1 MSKNSIRQARFFKL
15 WMNDP
20 QAAIYAL
27 VEQIKLQKLFEP
39 NLKNI
44 KAGDI
49 ILSESDKNRYIYLIL
64 NGEVELKKTA
74 ENEGLVHVTS
84 IKPGSMFGVMSFFSG
99 HQALTTAIAVSDSM
113 VLKLSKSDVD
123 KLLSS
128 NLDIAGMSRQLL
140 ISNLM
145 ERYSQVVDLNMQL
158 HKLNKDLDDERRQ
171 LDITLN
177 KLRNATERLVHQEK
191 MATLGQL
198 IAGIAHEINNPIAAL
213 ESANQ
218 YLIELLPELFN
229 IENRNLAEIY
239 TTFFTEGLNSMN
251 YDGSSNREQ
260 LEELKSVFP
269 RLKYADIRR
278 LVHLSENGMKHASEL
293 YAINNIDTLVS
304 SLKFTEAGLHVRRI
318 RITSGRISGLV
329 KSLKRYSKQESTGD
343 TRTDLKSGLIDT
355 IQILGNRLKNVK
367 LNLNIS
373 DNFPDVHFDT
383 GELNQVWTNLIINAC
398 DALQDKGII
407 EIKALKKGDK
417 IQVSIGDSGPGIPEE
432 NWDKIFLPRFTT
444 RNSSGNFGLG
454 LGLSI
459 ARELVAKNLG
469 HIEVKKSNL
478 GGAEFILELIMA
490 N

>member
-1 MSKNSIRQARFFKL
+1 
-15 WMNDP
+15 
-20 QAAIYAL
+20 
-27 VEQIKLQKLFEP
+27 
-39 NLKNI
+39 
-44 KAGDI
+44 
-49 ILSESDKNRYIYLIL
+49 
-64 NGEVELKKTA
+64 
-74 ENEGLVHVTS
+74 
-84 IKPGSMFGVMSFFSG
+84 
-99 HQALTTAIAVSDSM
+99 
-113 VLKLSKSDVD
+113 
-123 KLLSS
+123 
-128 NLDIAGMSRQLL
+128 
-140 ISNLM
+140 
-145 ERYSQVVDLNMQL
+145 
-158 HKLNKDLDDERRQ
+158 
-171 LDITLN
+171 
-177 KLRNATERLVHQEK
+177 
-191 MATLGQL
+191 
-198 IAGIAHEINNPIAAL
+198 
-213 ESANQ
+213 
-218 YLIELLPELFN
+218 
-229 IENRNLAEIY
+229 
-239 TTFFTEGLNSMN
+239 MN

-293 YAINNIDTLVS
+293 YAINNIDTLAS
-304 SLKFTEAGLHVRRI
+304 SLKFAEAGLHVRRI
-318 RITSGRISGLV
+318 RITSGRISSLV

-343 TRTDLKSGLIDT
+343 TRTDLKNGLIDT

-373 DNFPDVHFDT
+373 DNFPDVHFDA

-398 DALQDKGII
+398 DALKDKGII

-432 NWDKIFLPRFTT
+432 NWDKIFLPHFTT

-459 ARELVAKNLG
+459 TRELVAKNLG

>member
-1 MSKNSIRQARFFKL
+1 M
-15 WMNDP
+15 
-20 QAAIYAL
+20 
-27 VEQIKLQKLFEP
+27 
-39 NLKNI
+39 
-44 KAGDI
+44 
-49 ILSESDKNRYIYLIL
+49 
-64 NGEVELKKTA
+64 
-74 ENEGLVHVTS
+74 
-84 IKPGSMFGVMSFFSG
+84 
-99 HQALTTAIAVSDSM
+99 
-113 VLKLSKSDVD
+113 
-123 KLLSS
+123 
-128 NLDIAGMSRQLL
+128 
-140 ISNLM
+140 
-145 ERYSQVVDLNMQL
+145 
-158 HKLNKDLDDERRQ
+158 
-171 LDITLN
+171 
-177 KLRNATERLVHQEK
+177 
-191 MATLGQL
+191 
-198 IAGIAHEINNPIAAL
+198 
-213 ESANQ
+213 
-218 YLIELLPELFN
+218 
-229 IENRNLAEIY
+229 
-239 TTFFTEGLNSMN
+239 
-251 YDGSSNREQ
+251 
-260 LEELKSVFP
+260 FP

>member
-128 NLDIAGMSRQLL
+128 NLDIAAMSRQLL

-251 YDGSSNREQ
+251 YDGSSNR
-260 LEELKSVFP
+260 
-269 RLKYADIRR
+269 
-278 LVHLSENGMKHASEL
+278 
-293 YAINNIDTLVS
+293 
-304 SLKFTEAGLHVRRI
+304 
-318 RITSGRISGLV
+318 
-329 KSLKRYSKQESTGD
+329 
-343 TRTDLKSGLIDT
+343 
-355 IQILGNRLKNVK
+355 
-367 LNLNIS
+367 
-373 DNFPDVHFDT
+373 
-383 GELNQVWTNLIINAC
+383 
-398 DALQDKGII
+398 
-407 EIKALKKGDK
+407 
-417 IQVSIGDSGPGIPEE
+417 
-432 NWDKIFLPRFTT
+432 
-444 RNSSGNFGLG
+444 
-454 LGLSI
+454 
-459 ARELVAKNLG
+459 
-469 HIEVKKSNL
+469 
-478 GGAEFILELIMA
+478 
-490 N
+490 

>member
-1 MSKNSIRQARFFKL
+1 
-15 WMNDP
+15 
-20 QAAIYAL
+20 
-27 VEQIKLQKLFEP
+27 
-39 NLKNI
+39 
-44 KAGDI
+44 
-49 ILSESDKNRYIYLIL
+49 
-64 NGEVELKKTA
+64 
-74 ENEGLVHVTS
+74 
-84 IKPGSMFGVMSFFSG
+84 MFGVMSFFSG

-459 ARELVAKNLG
+459 TRELVAKNLG